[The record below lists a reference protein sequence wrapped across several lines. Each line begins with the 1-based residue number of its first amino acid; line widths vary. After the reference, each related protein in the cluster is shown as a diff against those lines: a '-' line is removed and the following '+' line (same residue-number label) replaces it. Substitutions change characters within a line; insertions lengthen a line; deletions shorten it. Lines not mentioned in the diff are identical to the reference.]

1 MPNFSLLGLPHGLKQ
16 RPVALGPGPGP
27 LLHGEVLVQ
36 AHLDHGDH
44 VRGPLGHG
52 DNVQVP
58 LGHGIQV
65 QRQQGGD
72 PNLNFPLVAPS
83 SGFAARSNSRQSP
96 LWDLYPFSRGTGL
109 PPT

>member
-1 MPNFSLLGLPHGLKQ
+1 MTITFVTVGMAKTTYTPNFSLLGLPHGLKQ
-16 RPVALGPGPGP
+16 GPVALVPGPGP

-65 QRQQGGD
+65 
-72 PNLNFPLVAPS
+72 
-83 SGFAARSNSRQSP
+83 
-96 LWDLYPFSRGTGL
+96 
-109 PPT
+109 

>member
-1 MPNFSLLGLPHGLKQ
+1 MALKRDLWYYGLALATSSLVRVTPTLAIAIPIVNITYIPNFSLLKLPHGLKQ
-16 RPVALGPGPGP
+16 GPVALGPGPGP

-65 QRQQGGD
+65 
-72 PNLNFPLVAPS
+72 
-83 SGFAARSNSRQSP
+83 
-96 LWDLYPFSRGTGL
+96 
-109 PPT
+109 

>member
-1 MPNFSLLGLPHGLKQ
+1 MAQQRDMWYLVLFLATSCTVNLTITFVMVGMAKTNYMPNFSLLGLPHGLKQ

-44 VRGPLGHG
+44 VRVRGPLGHG

-58 LGHGIQV
+58 LDHGIQV
-65 QRQQGGD
+65 
-72 PNLNFPLVAPS
+72 
-83 SGFAARSNSRQSP
+83 
-96 LWDLYPFSRGTGL
+96 
-109 PPT
+109 

>member
-1 MPNFSLLGLPHGLKQ
+1 MWYLVLSLTTSSTVKLTITFVVVGMAKTNYMPNFSLLGLPHGLKQ

-65 QRQQGGD
+65 
-72 PNLNFPLVAPS
+72 
-83 SGFAARSNSRQSP
+83 
-96 LWDLYPFSRGTGL
+96 
-109 PPT
+109 